1 VEKVEKESQ
10 APMMK
15 RSEESGALQQKCW
28 GGVYRYDGYWKENR
42 DKKMAAIL
50 W

>member
-15 RSEESGALQQKCW
+15 RSEESGALQQKC
-28 GGVYRYDGYWKENR
+28 
-42 DKKMAAIL
+42 
-50 W
+50 